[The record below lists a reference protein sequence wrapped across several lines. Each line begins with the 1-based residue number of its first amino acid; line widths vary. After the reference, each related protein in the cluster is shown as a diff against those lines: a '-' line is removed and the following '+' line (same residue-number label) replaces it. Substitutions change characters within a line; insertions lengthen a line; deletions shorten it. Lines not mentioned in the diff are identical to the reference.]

1 MRTFDRRMTSRASL
15 PLKRV
20 LTGTSHAPTLC
31 TASAATTHSLMLG
44 AQIATRS
51 PRSHAA
57 CHQRAGRLVDP
68 LRELGERPSGLTL
81 DERLVVGE
89 APRRVVDELGDRR
102 PRSIRHGLDDN
113 VRTWT
118 CATRRRPKQF
128 RVTLRAF
135 LAEHLPSDW
144 QGIGALDREDAEAFT
159 LRWRRVLFENGLL
172 GIAWPKEYGGGGRT
186 KVEQVVLA
194 EEFARARVP
203 LGRVTDTTSIKMLGN
218 TLLRWGTEEQKRR
231 FVPRILSGEDVWV
244 QGYSEPEAGSDLAG
258 LRLRADRDG
267 SEWVING
274 QKIWTSR
281 GAEGNWIFLLA
292 RTDPDAAKNR
302 GISFLLCPLDIP
314 GVEVRPITTLTG
326 DAEFCEVFFTDARI
340 PLENI
345 VGEVNGG
352 WAVATSLLGHER
364 GEEAATNPILFRAEF
379 DRIVRLARDHGRD
392 RDPVVRDR
400 LAWCYTKVETM
411 RFLGYR
417 ILTQYLRDGVLGPEA
432 SISKLYWSEYHQH
445 AVDLALAIMGADALV
460 RRGRRPYKHFRTD
473 EPGAEN
479 STNSWIDVFLLN
491 ARFRNRLRGDVGGAA
506 QHHRRD
512 DSRPPERTT
521 HLRRRAN
528 HGLRAHRDRRARRD
542 GHVRSATGERA
553 RRAGVPRDPSRRSGA
568 WARAPTPTSRSSPRP
583 ARACSAPVSTCRT
596 RLAARAVSSSTKT
609 PSSTRS
615 IPASFPAS
623 ASSPSATARCPSSA
637 PSTAPRSARD
647 LRSSRRAT

>member
-1 MRTFDRRMTSRASL
+1 
-15 PLKRV
+15 
-20 LTGTSHAPTLC
+20 
-31 TASAATTHSLMLG
+31 
-44 AQIATRS
+44 
-51 PRSHAA
+51 
-57 CHQRAGRLVDP
+57 VD
-68 LRELGERPSGLTL
+68 LRYPP
-81 DERLVVGE
+81 E
-89 APRRVVDELGDRR
+89 AE
-102 PRSIRHGLDDN
+102 
-113 VRTWT
+113 
-118 CATRRRPKQF
+118 QF
-128 RVTLRAF
+128 RVTVRAF
-135 LAEHLPSDW
+135 LAEHLPRDW
-144 QGIGALDREDAEAFT
+144 HGIGTLDRDDAEAFS
-159 LRWRRVLFENGLL
+159 LRWRDILFENGLL
-172 GIAWPKEYGGGGRT
+172 GITWPEEYGGGGRT

-379 DRIVRLARDHGRD
+379 DRIVQLAREHGRD
-392 RDPVVRDR
+392 HDPVVRDR

-445 AVDLALAIMGADALV
+445 AVDLALAILGADALV
-460 RRGRRPYKHFRTD
+460 RLGRRPYKHFRTD

-491 ARFRNRLRGDVGGAA
+491 ARSGTVYAGTSEVQRNIIGETILGLPRE
-506 QHHRRD
+506 
-512 DSRPPERTT
+512 PRT
-521 HLRRRAN
+521 
-528 HGLRAHRDRRARRD
+528 
-542 GHVRSATGERA
+542 
-553 RRAGVPRDPSRRSGA
+553 
-568 WARAPTPTSRSSPRP
+568 
-583 ARACSAPVSTCRT
+583 
-596 RLAARAVSSSTKT
+596 
-609 PSSTRS
+609 
-615 IPASFPAS
+615 
-623 ASSPSATARCPSSA
+623 
-637 PSTAPRSARD
+637 
-647 LRSSRRAT
+647 

>member
-1 MRTFDRRMTSRASL
+1 MGYPPDAEAFRRA
-15 PLKRV
+15 
-20 LTGTSHAPTLC
+20 
-31 TASAATTHSLMLG
+31 
-44 AQIATRS
+44 
-51 PRSHAA
+51 
-57 CHQRAGRLVDP
+57 
-68 LRELGERPSGLTL
+68 LRE
-81 DERLVVGE
+81 
-89 APRRVVDELGDRR
+89 
-102 PRSIRHGLDDN
+102 
-113 VRTWT
+113 
-118 CATRRRPKQF
+118 
-128 RVTLRAF
+128 F
-135 LAEHLPSDW
+135 LAEHLPPDW
-144 QGIGALDREDAEAFT
+144 QGIGTLDREDAEAFS
-159 LRWRRVLFENGLL
+159 LQWRQVLYEHGLL

-186 KVEQVVLA
+186 KLEQVVLA

-203 LGRVTDTTSIKMLGN
+203 LGRVTDTTSIKMMGN

-292 RTDPDAAKNR
+292 RTDPDATKNR
-302 GISFLLCPLDIP
+302 GISFLLCPIDIP

-379 DRIVRLARDHGRD
+379 DRIVRLARDLECAN
-392 RDPVVRDR
+392 DPVVRDR

-460 RRGRRPYKHFRTD
+460 RSGRRPYKHFRTD

-491 ARFRNRLRGDVGGAA
+491 ARSGTVYAGTSEVQRNIIAESIL
-506 QHHRRD
+506 
-512 DSRPPERTT
+512 
-521 HLRRRAN
+521 
-528 HGLRAHRDRRARRD
+528 GL
-542 GHVRSATGERA
+542 
-553 RRAGVPRDPSRRSGA
+553 PRE
-568 WARAPTPTSRSSPRP
+568 PR
-583 ARACSAPVSTCRT
+583 V
-596 RLAARAVSSSTKT
+596 
-609 PSSTRS
+609 
-615 IPASFPAS
+615 
-623 ASSPSATARCPSSA
+623 
-637 PSTAPRSARD
+637 
-647 LRSSRRAT
+647 

>member
-1 MRTFDRRMTSRASL
+1 MGYPPEAEEFRRT
-15 PLKRV
+15 
-20 LTGTSHAPTLC
+20 
-31 TASAATTHSLMLG
+31 
-44 AQIATRS
+44 
-51 PRSHAA
+51 
-57 CHQRAGRLVDP
+57 
-68 LRELGERPSGLTL
+68 LRE
-81 DERLVVGE
+81 
-89 APRRVVDELGDRR
+89 
-102 PRSIRHGLDDN
+102 
-113 VRTWT
+113 
-118 CATRRRPKQF
+118 
-128 RVTLRAF
+128 F
-135 LAEHLPSDW
+135 LAEHLPLDW
-144 QGIGALDREDAEAFT
+144 KGIGTLDRDEAEAFS
-159 LRWRRVLFENGLL
+159 LRWRDVLYEHGLL

-186 KVEQVVLA
+186 KLEQVVLA

-231 FVPRILSGEDVWV
+231 FVPRILTGEDVWV

-292 RTDPDAAKNR
+292 RTDPNASKNR
-302 GISFLLCPLDIP
+302 GITFLLCPIGIP

-340 PLENI
+340 PIENV

-379 DRIVRLARDHGRD
+379 DRIVRLARDHGCD
-392 RDPVVRDR
+392 DDPVVRDR

-432 SISKLYWSEYHQH
+432 SISKLFWSEYHQH

-460 RRGRRPYKHFRTD
+460 RSGRRPYKHFRTD

-491 ARFRNRLRGDVGGAA
+491 ARSGTVYAGTSEVQRNIIAETIL
-506 QHHRRD
+506 
-512 DSRPPERTT
+512 
-521 HLRRRAN
+521 
-528 HGLRAHRDRRARRD
+528 GL
-542 GHVRSATGERA
+542 
-553 RRAGVPRDPSRRSGA
+553 PRE
-568 WARAPTPTSRSSPRP
+568 PR
-583 ARACSAPVSTCRT
+583 V
-596 RLAARAVSSSTKT
+596 
-609 PSSTRS
+609 
-615 IPASFPAS
+615 
-623 ASSPSATARCPSSA
+623 
-637 PSTAPRSARD
+637 
-647 LRSSRRAT
+647 